1 MTSTSRSL
9 LITTALVLCAGCADS
24 QLHAVRQ
31 KKDVAVSHG
40 ERLATKLVALAESC
54 SVNSTAY
61 AVSGDTWAQALAS
74 DSFVHVVFLE
84 PRRTRLKSRD
94 NQSREERPI
103 REILLPLPEGS
114 WPQHVFVRSGTD
126 TLAFTKYDP
135 LALQEV
141 VLEEELRLLTVPPY
155 EYLLRT
161 REGDSHER

>member
-9 LITTALVLCAGCADS
+9 LITTALVLCAGCADL

-84 PRRTRLKSRD
+84 PRRTRLESRD

-114 WPQHVFVRSGTD
+114 WRN
-126 TLAFTKYDP
+126 
-135 LALQEV
+135 LALF
-141 VLEEELRLLTVPPY
+141 
-155 EYLLRT
+155 
-161 REGDSHER
+161 

>member
-1 MTSTSRSL
+1 M
-9 LITTALVLCAGCADS
+9 IFCAGCADL

-31 KKDVAVSHG
+31 KQDVAVSHG

-54 SVNSTAY
+54 RVNSTAY

-74 DSFVHVVFLE
+74 DSIVHAVFPE
-84 PRRTRLKSRD
+84 PRRVRLESRD
-94 NQSREERPI
+94 NQSREERSI
-103 REILLPLPEGS
+103 REILLPLPKGS
-114 WPQHVFVRSGTD
+114 WPKNVFVGSGTD
-126 TLAFTKYDP
+126 TLAFTKYGP
-135 LALQEV
+135 LASQEV

>member
-1 MTSTSRSL
+1 LKAL
-9 LITTALVLCAGCADS
+9 LIAAGMIFCAGCADF

-31 KKDVAVSHG
+31 KQDVAVSHG

-74 DSFVHVVFLE
+74 DSFVHVVFPELRRVRLE
-84 PRRTRLKSRD
+84 SRD
-94 NQSREERPI
+94 NHSREERSI
-103 REILLPLPEGS
+103 REVLLPLPEGS
-114 WPQHVFVRSGTD
+114 WPKHVFVRSGTD
-126 TLAFTKYDP
+126 TLAFTNYDP

>member
-1 MTSTSRSL
+1 MKTL
-9 LITTALVLCAGCADS
+9 LIAAAMIFCAGCAELE
-24 QLHAVRQ
+24 LHAVRQ
-31 KKDVAVSHG
+31 KQDVAVSHG

-74 DSFVHVVFLE
+74 DSFVHVVFAE
-84 PRRTRLKSRD
+84 PRRARLKSRD
-94 NQSREERPI
+94 NQSREECSI

-114 WPQHVFVRSGTD
+114 WPPHVFVRSGTD

-135 LALQEV
+135 LALKQV
-141 VLEEELRLLTVPPY
+141 ILEPGLRLLAVRPY

-161 REGDSHER
+161 QEGDSHDR

>member
-1 MTSTSRSL
+1 MIS
-9 LITTALVLCAGCADS
+9 CAGCAGL

-31 KKDVAVSHG
+31 KQDVAVSHG
-40 ERLATKLVALAESC
+40 ERLATKLAVLVESG

-61 AVSGDTWAQALAS
+61 AVSGDTWAQALAA
-74 DSFVHVVFLE
+74 DSFVHVVFPEPHRARLE
-84 PRRTRLKSRD
+84 SRD
-94 NQSREERPI
+94 NQSREERSI

-114 WPQHVFVRSGTD
+114 WPKNVFVRSGTD

-155 EYLLRT
+155 EYLRT

>member
-1 MTSTSRSL
+1 MKTL
-9 LITTALVLCAGCADS
+9 LIAAAMIFCAGCAEF

-31 KKDVAVSHG
+31 KQDVAVAHG

-74 DSFVHVVFLE
+74 DSFVHVVFLK
-84 PRRTRLKSRD
+84 PRRARLESRD
-94 NQSREERPI
+94 NQNREERSL

-114 WPQHVFVRSGTD
+114 WPQDVFVRSGTD

-141 VLEEELRLLTVPPY
+141 ISEPGLRLQTVRPY

-161 REGDSHER
+161 LEGDSHDR

>member
-1 MTSTSRSL
+1 MKSL
-9 LITTALVLCAGCADS
+9 LIAAGLILCAGCADM
-24 QLHAVRQ
+24 QVHAVRQ
-31 KKDVAVSHG
+31 KKDVPVSHG

-84 PRRTRLKSRD
+84 PRRARLESRD
-94 NQSREERPI
+94 DQSREGRPI
-103 REILLPLPEGS
+103 REILLPLPEGG
-114 WPQHVFVRSGTD
+114 WPRHVFVRSGTD

>member
-1 MTSTSRSL
+1 LKAL
-9 LITTALVLCAGCADS
+9 LIAAGMIFCAGCAEV

-31 KKDVAVSHG
+31 KQDVAVSHG

-74 DSFVHVVFLE
+74 DSFVHVVFPQ
-84 PRRTRLKSRD
+84 PRRVQLESRD
-94 NQSREERPI
+94 NRSREERSI

-114 WPQHVFVRSGTD
+114 WPKNVFVRSGTD
-126 TLAFTKYDP
+126 TLAFAKYDP

>member
-1 MTSTSRSL
+1 LKAL
-9 LITTALVLCAGCADS
+9 LIAAGMIFCAGCADL

-31 KKDVAVSHG
+31 KQDVAVSHG

-61 AVSGDTWAQALAS
+61 AVSGDTWAQALAA
-74 DSFVHVVFLE
+74 DSFVHVVFPEPHRARLE
-84 PRRTRLKSRD
+84 SRD
-94 NQSREERPI
+94 NQSREERSI

-114 WPQHVFVRSGTD
+114 WPKNVFVRSGTD

-161 REGDSHER
+161 QEGDSHER

>member
-1 MTSTSRSL
+1 MIS
-9 LITTALVLCAGCADS
+9 CAGCAGL

-31 KKDVAVSHG
+31 KQDVAVSHG
-40 ERLATKLVALAESC
+40 ERLATKLAVLVESG

-74 DSFVHVVFLE
+74 DSFVHAVFPE
-84 PRRTRLKSRD
+84 PRRVRLESRD
-94 NQSREERPI
+94 NQSREERSI

-114 WPQHVFVRSGTD
+114 WPKHVFVRSGTD

-135 LALQEV
+135 LALQDV

-161 REGDSHER
+161 RAGDSHER